1 MIMEFLALAVPPLII
16 LFALAMEAVEDRL
29 LRRKQP
35 ARRAGA
41 RADQRGDPAPRREGP
56 AVARDDQPHLTSV
69 QHGCGPPT
77 APSTE
82 VVRAQNGRPHPDRAR
97 QARRAAG

>member
-1 MIMEFLALAVPPLII
+1 MIMELLALAVPPLII

-41 RADQRGDPAPRREGP
+41 GADQPGDPVPRREGTP
-56 AVARDDQPHLTSV
+56 VARDDRPHLTSV
-69 QHGCGPPT
+69 HL
-77 APSTE
+77 
-82 VVRAQNGRPHPDRAR
+82 GRSSAREARVTDDRKAS
-97 QARRAAG
+97 